1 MTCKEKLASDRPY
14 LTKVEL
20 GYIVKEARPD
30 DYGYSPVPNYCI
42 PFSDECKRCWDR
54 EILEKK
60 TPTVEDLLKIIE
72 EKEKEIRIL
81 KSKLN
86 FMEAKLYAYGSKVI
100 DDFVNGFAKRKD

>member
-1 MTCKEKLASDRPY
+1 MTCKEKLDADKPY

-20 GYIVKEARPD
+20 GGYIVKEARPD
-30 DYGYSPVPNYCI
+30 DYGYLPEPSYCM
-42 PFSDECKRCWDR
+42 PYSYKCKRCLDR

-81 KSKLN
+81 KSRLN
-86 FMEAKLYAYGSKVI
+86 YLYGRKVL
-100 DDFVNGFAKRKD
+100 DDFVNGFTKRKD

>member
-1 MTCKEKLASDRPY
+1 MTCKEKLDADKPC

-30 DYGYSPVPNYCI
+30 DYGYSPIPNYCI

-81 KSKLN
+81 KSRLN
-86 FMEAKLYAYGSKVI
+86 YFYGNKVLN
-100 DDFVNGFAKRKD
+100 DFVNGFTKRKD

>member
-1 MTCKEKLASDRPY
+1 MTCKEKLAADKPC

-20 GYIVKEARPD
+20 GGYIVKEARPD
-30 DYGYSPVPNYCI
+30 DYCI

-81 KSKLN
+81 KSRLN
-86 FMEAKLYAYGSKVI
+86 YLYGRKVL
-100 DDFVNGFAKRKD
+100 DDFVNGFMNRKD

>member
-1 MTCKEKLASDRPY
+1 MTCKEKLAADRPC
-14 LTKVEL
+14 LTEAEL
-20 GYIVKEARPD
+20 GYVVKEARPD
-30 DYGYSPVPNYCI
+30 GYGYLPLPESNYCI

-60 TPTVEDLLKIIE
+60 TPTVEELLKIIE

-86 FMEAKLYAYGSKVI
+86 YFYGNKVLN
-100 DDFVNGFAKRKD
+100 DFVNGFTKRKD

>member
-1 MTCKEKLASDRPY
+1 MTCKEKLDADKPY

-20 GYIVKEARPD
+20 GGYIVKEARPD
-30 DYGYSPVPNYCI
+30 DYCI
-42 PFSDECKRCWDR
+42 PFSDECKRCWGR

-81 KSKLN
+81 KSRLN
-86 FMEAKLYAYGSKVI
+86 YLYGRKVL
-100 DDFVNGFAKRKD
+100 DDFVNGFMNRKD